1 MDLYNTGVR
10 SIIDNYLLEE
20 SKKKRD
26 YGDYWSASSAGYCMR
41 KVIFD
46 RLQVTPSNED
56 DARKQRVFTAGHLF
70 HEWLQSLTKE
80 AGCSVSQ
87 EGELIDDKLM
97 IKGHYDDII
106 KAEDKTILYDYKS
119 ASSRSFDYK
128 KEMSYFHR
136 YQLGT
141 YLYMLR
147 QLKEYKNL
155 TEARILTIE
164 KDTLRTK
171 EFVLMW
177 SEELEADV
185 LNYWN
190 TINTFWNN
198 KKLPPCTCDEQEGG
212 FMAKPQYNPYYYN
225 GEPCSR
231 EWYLMW
237 KENNK
242 LKEQ

>member
-1 MDLYNTGVR
+1 M
-10 SIIDNYLLEE
+10 
-20 SKKKRD
+20 
-26 YGDYWSASSAGYCMR
+26 
-41 KVIFD
+41 
-46 RLQVTPSNED
+46 
-56 DARKQRVFTAGHLF
+56 
-70 HEWLQSLTKE
+70 
-80 AGCSVSQ
+80 
-87 EGELIDDKLM
+87 
-97 IKGHYDDII
+97 
-106 KAEDKTILYDYKS
+106 
-119 ASSRSFDYK
+119 
-128 KEMSYFHR
+128 
-136 YQLGT
+136 
-141 YLYMLR
+141 YMLR
-147 QLKEYKNL
+147 NLEVGQKISFNGGHFDAEYLSKWDNNAIK
-155 TEARILTIE
+155 EARILTIE

-177 SEELEADV
+177 SEELEDDV